1 MVPHIF
7 IASSKKSA
15 QKSIDLLLRSL
26 AISHSSVIS
35 IEKDGATLKID
46 DVRSIAP
53 FIERSSTNMI
63 AVIIYDFETAKDETQ
78 NTLLKTLEEDSE
90 RILFILVTSD
100 EAQVLPTIRSRSKV
114 VRIIKP
120 VKKYEPINVQSL
132 VKDLLPITDKVTREK
147 ATQYIDSII
156 DAVRLTMKKEL
167 IDKNDPRALQLSTY
181 LKECQN
187 ARYLLIQNNL
197 NPQMVLDHLVLNAPT

>member
-7 IASSKKSA
+7 IASSKRLA
-15 QKSIDLLLRSL
+15 QKSIDSLLKSL
-26 AISHSSVIS
+26 SISHSSVIS